1 MIIALPLERRGKN
14 WNRLLDT
21 HTLNTLN
28 VIKRYLICSW
38 RKIPIYEIAL
48 LHVNT
53 HLAEH
58 QLARNIMWMRAA
70 CNCIFFCCVTFM
82 FLSSGAVCCS
92 PYCGVLG
99 WTSWKPCTP
108 AGEQTRDVL
117 LCCPTNLQVQTLEEC
132 LRVCNLTKEIT
143 VSMQNCTYTPI
154 HVNVTTTTMVPERSS
169 VVSSVSDVNSLEM
182 LSSTTS
188 TTSLNVEFS
197 SDISSPTIYSP
208 SLSSEGTD
216 KEWTEDTSSTLEG
229 TSVSMMTSSETPTL
243 RWGIKGFNIKYN
255 LWILKIRM
263 NILFNYIY
271 FFFKNERAIIIW

>member
-1 MIIALPLERRGKN
+1 MR
-14 WNRLLDT
+14 
-21 HTLNTLN
+21 
-28 VIKRYLICSW
+28 
-38 RKIPIYEIAL
+38 
-48 LHVNT
+48 
-53 HLAEH
+53 
-58 QLARNIMWMRAA
+58 MRAP
-70 CNCIFFCCVTFM
+70 CSCIVFCCVTFM

-117 LCCPTNLQVQTLEEC
+117 LCCPTNIQVQTLEEC

-143 VSMQNCTYTPI
+143 VSMQNCTYTPM
-154 HVNVTTTTMVPERSS
+154 HNVTTTMVPERSS
-169 VVSSVSDVNSLEM
+169 VVSSVSDINSLEI

-197 SDISSPTIYSP
+197 SDFLSPTIYSP

-243 RWGIKGFNIKYN
+243 R
-255 LWILKIRM
+255 
-263 NILFNYIY
+263 
-271 FFFKNERAIIIW
+271 